1 LAAVLRGHADEALLE
16 SYNDERLEAAQ
27 ENVKVTRRTAR
38 FLRPADG
45 IERAFRKA
53 TISLAKHHAFARPL
67 INTGRMAEANRYAVS
82 DICKPEG
89 GWMLQN
95 VGVQWAKGRPGS
107 LSDLLQWADGRLLL
121 LVFGALKRTQIQK
134 LALLSMGTPVRIVQ
148 VVHKTRGDA
157 LEHIVDKGKQLRKAC
172 GAEGHGWALLRP
184 DAYLAARGQHIDGK
198 LIQAIAQALALH

>member
-1 LAAVLRGHADEALLE
+1 L
-16 SYNDERLEAAQ
+16 
-27 ENVKVTRRTAR
+27 
-38 FLRPADG
+38 
-45 IERAFRKA
+45 FRDA

-82 DICKPEG
+82 DICRPEG

-95 VGVQWAKGRPGS
+95 VGVQWAKGRPGN
-107 LSDLLQWADGRLLL
+107 LSDLLQWADGKMLL
-121 LVFGALKRTQIQK
+121 LVFGALKRTEIQK

-157 LEHIVDKGKQLRKAC
+157 LEHVVDKGKQLRKAC
-172 GAEGHGWALLRP
+172 GADGHGWALLRP